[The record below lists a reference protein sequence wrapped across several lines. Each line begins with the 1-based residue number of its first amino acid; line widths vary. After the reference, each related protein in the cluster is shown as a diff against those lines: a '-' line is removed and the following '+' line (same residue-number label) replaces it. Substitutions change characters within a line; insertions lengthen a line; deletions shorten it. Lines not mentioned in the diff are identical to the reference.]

1 MLHHVVRVPKHP
13 KWDVGTSCEL
23 ILFLFQG
30 RLCCACSDCH
40 YAQLELLLSWNQ
52 FYFPSILHPAWH
64 HCLAHISGHTYESA
78 RKVHILDLTKV
89 RAVLR
94 MRITMK
100 RCCIFLV
107 ALRFN
112 GSICKWT
119 LDVCESL
126 SIYCATQSTWNQ
138 IMTHLREARQK
149 NALNTKAFSDPPT
162 QRKKSLLKEHFCT
175 PSHFSLYGLTSYLM
189 MSVECN
195 SNCKLEKSVS

>member
-1 MLHHVVRVPKHP
+1 MSEPHVSCYCFCFKVDSAVLAQIAIMLSWSSSCP
-13 KWDVGTSCEL
+13 GTSSISIDPL
-23 ILFLFQG
+23 P
-30 RLCCACSDCH
+30 A
-40 YAQLELLLSWNQ
+40 
-52 FYFPSILHPAWH
+52 ILHPAWH
-64 HCLAHISGHTYESA
+64 HWLAHISGHTYESA

-119 LDVCESL
+119 LDVCKSL

-162 QRKKSLLKEHFCT
+162 QRKKSLLKGHFYT

>member
-1 MLHHVVRVPKHP
+1 MPLCSVGAPLVLEPVLFPRHP
-13 KWDVGTSCEL
+13 S
-23 ILFLFQG
+23 
-30 RLCCACSDCH
+30 S
-40 YAQLELLLSWNQ
+40 
-52 FYFPSILHPAWH
+52 
-64 HCLAHISGHTYESA
+64 CLASLLGPYFWAHIYESA

>member
-1 MLHHVVRVPKHP
+1 MHFNVDCWCQHLITHIWMLHHVVRVPKHP

-112 GSICKWT
+112 GSICKWA

-126 SIYCATQSTWNQ
+126 SISCASQSTWNQ
-138 IMTHLREARQK
+138 IMTHL
-149 NALNTKAFSDPPT
+149 
-162 QRKKSLLKEHFCT
+162 
-175 PSHFSLYGLTSYLM
+175 
-189 MSVECN
+189 
-195 SNCKLEKSVS
+195 